1 MTESQRK
8 SLLCPRCRR
17 LISISEPACPYCGIS
32 HPASW
37 WRQTTALSYYLKP
50 DQITRSL
57 ITVNIFLF
65 ALSALLSPS
74 TIQLTMNPF
83 SLLSPSNTTLLLLG
97 ATGTI
102 PIDQF
107 HRWWSL
113 LSAGY
118 LHGGILHIFFNMMVL
133 NQLAPFILQEY
144 GLNRMLS
151 IYTLGG
157 IAGFYVSYLAGVPF
171 TIGASANLFALIGA
185 ILYYAKSRGG
195 TYGQMLL
202 KNIGGWVIGL
212 FVFGFIFPGI
222 NNWAHGGGLAGGI
235 ALAFALGYE
244 EKKKETAFHRTLANC
259 CVAATLLI
267 LAWAVASALYIR
279 FTSL

>member
-1 MTESQRK
+1 MAEPQRK
-8 SLLCPRCRR
+8 SILCPRCRR
-17 LISISEPACPYCGIS
+17 LISISEPVCPYCGIS

-37 WRQTTALSYYLKP
+37 WRKTTVLSDYLKP
-50 DQITRSL
+50 DHITRSL
-57 ITVNIFLF
+57 ITANVFLF
-65 ALSALLSPS
+65 VLSALLSPS
-74 TIQLTMNPF
+74 TLQLTMNPF
-83 SLLSPSNTTLLLLG
+83 SLLSPSSKTLLLLG

-133 NQLAPFILQEY
+133 NQMTPFVLQEY
-144 GLNRMLS
+144 GLNRMLI

-157 IAGFYVSYLAGVPF
+157 IAGFYVSYLAGVHF

-195 TYGQMLL
+195 TYGQMIF

-235 ALAFALGYE
+235 ALAFFLGYE
-244 EKKKETAFHRTLANC
+244 ERKRETSFHRTFANG
-259 CVAATLLI
+259 CVAATVLI
-267 LAWAVASALYIR
+267 LLWAVVSAFYYR
-279 FTSL
+279 FAA

>member
-1 MTESQRK
+1 
-8 SLLCPRCRR
+8 
-17 LISISEPACPYCGIS
+17 
-32 HPASW
+32 
-37 WRQTTALSYYLKP
+37 
-50 DQITRSL
+50 
-57 ITVNIFLF
+57 
-65 ALSALLSPS
+65 
-74 TIQLTMNPF
+74 MNPF
-83 SLLSPSNTTLLLLG
+83 SLLSPSSKTLLLLG

-133 NQLAPFILQEY
+133 NQITPFVLQEY
-144 GLNRMLS
+144 GLNRMLI

-157 IAGFYVSYLAGVPF
+157 IAGFYVSYLAGVHF
-171 TIGASANLFALIGA
+171 TIGASASLFALIGA

-195 TYGQMLL
+195 TYGQMIF

-235 ALAFALGYE
+235 ALAFFLGYE
-244 EKKKETAFHRTLANC
+244 ERKRETPFHRTLAKC
-259 CVAATLLI
+259 CVVATVLI
-267 LAWAVASALYIR
+267 LLWAVVSAFYYR
-279 FTSL
+279 FAA

>member
-1 MTESQRK
+1 MAESQRK
-8 SLLCPRCRR
+8 SILCPRCRR
-17 LISISEPACPYCGIS
+17 LISISEPVCPYCGIS
-32 HPASW
+32 RPASW
-37 WRQTTALSYYLKP
+37 WRKTTVLSDYLKP

-57 ITVNIFLF
+57 ITANVFLF
-65 ALSALLSPS
+65 VLSALLSPS
-74 TIQLTMNPF
+74 TLQLTMNPF
-83 SLLSPSNTTLLLLG
+83 SLLSPSSKTLLLLG

-133 NQLAPFILQEY
+133 NQITPFVLQEY
-144 GLNRMLS
+144 GLNRMLI

-157 IAGFYVSYLAGVPF
+157 IAGFYVSYLAGVHF
-171 TIGASANLFALIGA
+171 TIGASASLFALIGA

-195 TYGQMLL
+195 TYGQMIF

-235 ALAFALGYE
+235 ALAFFLGYE
-244 EKKKETAFHRTLANC
+244 ERKRETSFHRTLANG
-259 CVAATLLI
+259 CVAATVLI
-267 LAWAVASALYIR
+267 LLWAVVSAFYYR
-279 FTSL
+279 FAA

>member
-1 MTESQRK
+1 MTASPRQ
-8 SLLCPRCRR
+8 SLLCPRCRK
-17 LISISEPACPYCGIS
+17 LISTSEPACPYCGIS

-37 WRQTTALSYYLKP
+37 WRQTAALSRHLQP
-50 DQITRSL
+50 DHIVRTL
-57 ITVNIFLF
+57 ITANIILF
-65 ALSALLSPS
+65 VLSILLNPAALQLS
-74 TIQLTMNPF
+74 MNPF
-83 SLLSPSNTTLLLLG
+83 ALFSPSNQMLLLLG

-144 GLNRMLS
+144 GMNRMIS
-151 IYTLGG
+151 IYTLGS
-157 IAGFYVSYLAGVPF
+157 IAGFYVSYRAGVPF
-171 TIGASANLFALIGA
+171 TIGASAGLFALIGA
-185 ILYYAKSRGG
+185 ILYYARSRGG
-195 TYGQMLL
+195 AYGQMLL

-212 FVFGFIFPGI
+212 FIFGFIFPGI

-235 ALAFALGYE
+235 ALAFVLGYE
-244 EKKKETAFHRTLANC
+244 ERKRETAFHRTLAHC

-267 LAWAVASALYIR
+267 LGWAVVSALYLR
-279 FTSL
+279 FSAY